1 MNPLERRVAKLESA
15 TDEGE
20 PVEFVIRFVSTD
32 GTPDSVCRLVDGGLV
47 DVKEDE
53 NGTA

>member
-1 MNPLERRVAKLESA
+1 MNQLERRIAKLESA

-20 PVEFVIRFVSTD
+20 PVEFILHFVSTD
-32 GTPDSVCRLVDGGLV
+32 GTPDSVCRLVDGELIE
-47 DVKEDE
+47 EDE